1 MALFIMTE
9 NYEYDEVT
17 AFLESLEQDVECVL
31 TEASAKYSHKDII
44 NHRKG
49 LDAKHKVGSLQKNT
63 AKFDAEY
70 EQGFKD
76 ADAKRQRGLMKDLSD
91 RNDSV
96 SKADE
101 DYNAKLQQ
109 NEAQLKKVIESKP
122 RSWVERKLVQFKAAL
137 RRFRNKYGTAKDGK
151 SKTILQKIIST
162 LTRIISW
169 ITDKVLKGAR
179 FIQNKVL
186 GGAKKAEAYRE
197 KFGYAKQLKD
207 SKDREAADEKES
219 AIDRANKK
227 LLARRKG
234 RENIANRDLDRLTD
248 TYNKKMEDNNAK
260 IKKYQDKANR
270 FKK

>member
-1 MALFIMTE
+1 MALFIMNE

-31 TEASAKYSHKDII
+31 TEAALKQSSKAVRDARFKVNDLKQEPAK
-44 NHRKG
+44 
-49 LDAKHKVGSLQKNT
+49 
-63 AKFDAEY
+63 AEADY
-70 EQGFKD
+70 EQGFKSID
-76 ADAKRQRGLMKDLSD
+76 SKRRRGLIQDLSD
-91 RNDSV
+91 RNHSIN
-96 SKADE
+96 KADE

-179 FIQNKVL
+179 FISNKF
-186 GGAKKAEAYRE
+186 GGAKKAEDYRD
-197 KFGYAKQLKD
+197 KFRNAKLLKD
-207 SKDREAADEKES
+207 SKDREAAGEKES
-219 AIDRANKK
+219 AIDRANNK

-234 RENIANRDLDRLTD
+234 RENIANRDLDRLTYD
-248 TYNKKMEDNNAK
+248 HDQRMRTNEIGM
-260 IKKYQDKANR
+260 KKYEASKNR
-270 FKK
+270 RK

>member
-1 MALFIMTE
+1 MALFIMNE

-31 TEASAKYSHKDII
+31 TEAALKQSSKAVRDVKRAVRFKVNDLKQEPAKVEAD
-44 NHRKG
+44 
-49 LDAKHKVGSLQKNT
+49 
-63 AKFDAEY
+63 Y
-70 EQGFKD
+70 EQGFKSID
-76 ADAKRQRGLMKDLSD
+76 SKRRRGLIQDLSD
-91 RNDSV
+91 RNHSIN
-96 SKADE
+96 KADE

-179 FIQNKVL
+179 FISNKF
-186 GGAKKAEAYRE
+186 GGAKKAEDYRE
-197 KFGYAKQLKD
+197 KFRNAKLLKD
-207 SKDREAADEKES
+207 SKDREAAGEKES
-219 AIDRANKK
+219 AIDRANNK

-234 RENIANRDLDRLTD
+234 RENIANRDLDRLTYD
-248 TYNKKMEDNNAK
+248 HDQRMRTNEIGM
-260 IKKYQDKANR
+260 KKYEASKNR
-270 FKK
+270 RK

>member
-1 MALFIMTE
+1 MALFIMNE

-31 TEASAKYSHKDII
+31 TEATLKQSSKDD
-44 NHRKG
+44 R
-49 LDAKHKVGSLQKNT
+49 DAKRAARFKVNDLKQEP
-63 AKFDAEY
+63 AKVEADY
-70 EQGFKD
+70 EQGFKSID
-76 ADAKRQRGLMKDLSD
+76 SKRRRGLIQDLSD
-91 RNDSV
+91 RNNSIN
-96 SKADE
+96 KADE

-179 FIQNKVL
+179 FISNKF
-186 GGAKKAEAYRE
+186 GGAKKAEDYRD
-197 KFGYAKQLKD
+197 KFRTAKLLKD
-207 SKDREAADEKES
+207 SKDRSAANEKES
-219 AIDRANKK
+219 AIDRANNK

-234 RENIANRDLDRLTD
+234 RENIANRDLDKLTYD
-248 TYNKKMEDNNAK
+248 RDQRMRTNEIGM
-260 IKKYQDKANR
+260 KKYEASKNR
-270 FKK
+270 HK

>member
-1 MALFIMTE
+1 MALFIMNE

-17 AFLESLEQDVECVL
+17 AFLESLEQDVDCVL

-49 LDAKHKVGSLQKNT
+49 LDA
-63 AKFDAEY
+63 EY

-76 ADAKRQRGLMKDLSD
+76 ADAKRQRGLMQDLSD

-96 SKADE
+96 NKADE

-186 GGAKKAEAYRE
+186 GGAKKAEDYRDR
-197 KFGYAKQLKD
+197 FRNAKLLKD
-207 SKDREAADEKES
+207 SKDREAADGKES

-248 TYNKKMEDNNAK
+248 TYNKKMEDNNSK
-260 IKKYQDKANR
+260 IKKY
-270 FKK
+270 

>member
-1 MALFIMTE
+1 MALFIMNE

-31 TEASAKYSHKDII
+31 TEAALKQSSKAVRFKVNDLKQEPAK
-44 NHRKG
+44 
-49 LDAKHKVGSLQKNT
+49 
-63 AKFDAEY
+63 AEADY
-70 EQGFKD
+70 EQGFKSID
-76 ADAKRQRGLMKDLSD
+76 SKRRRGLIQDLSD
-91 RNDSV
+91 RNHSIN
-96 SKADE
+96 KADE

-179 FIQNKVL
+179 FISNKF
-186 GGAKKAEAYRE
+186 GGAKKAEDYRD
-197 KFGYAKQLKD
+197 KFRNAKLLKD
-207 SKDREAADEKES
+207 SKDREAAGEKES
-219 AIDRANKK
+219 AIDRANNK

-234 RENIANRDLDRLTD
+234 RENIANRDLDRLTYD
-248 TYNKKMEDNNAK
+248 HDQRMRTNEIGM
-260 IKKYQDKANR
+260 KKYEASKNR
-270 FKK
+270 RK

>member
-1 MALFIMTE
+1 MALFIMNE

-31 TEASAKYSHKDII
+31 TEAALKQSSKAV
-44 NHRKG
+44 R
-49 LDAKHKVGSLQKNT
+49 DAKRAARFKVNDLKQEP
-63 AKFDAEY
+63 AKVEADY
-70 EQGFKD
+70 EQGFKSID
-76 ADAKRQRGLMKDLSD
+76 SKRRRGLIQDLSD
-91 RNDSV
+91 RNHSIN
-96 SKADE
+96 KADE

-179 FIQNKVL
+179 FIQNKF
-186 GGAKKAEAYRE
+186 GGAKKAEDYRD
-197 KFGYAKQLKD
+197 KFRNAKMLKD
-207 SKDREAADEKES
+207 SKDREAADGKES

-234 RENIANRDLDRLTD
+234 RENIANRDLDKLTYD
-248 TYNKKMEDNNAK
+248 RDQRMRSNEIGM
-260 IKKYQDKANR
+260 KKYEASKNR
-270 FKK
+270 RK

>member
-1 MALFIMTE
+1 MSLFIMNE

-31 TEASAKYSHKDII
+31 TEAALKQSSKAV
-44 NHRKG
+44 R
-49 LDAKHKVGSLQKNT
+49 DAKRAARFKVNDLKQEP
-63 AKFDAEY
+63 AKVEADY
-70 EQGFKD
+70 EQGFKSID
-76 ADAKRQRGLMKDLSD
+76 SKRRRGLIQDLSD
-91 RNDSV
+91 RNNSIN
-96 SKADE
+96 KADE

-179 FIQNKVL
+179 FIQNKF
-186 GGAKKAEAYRE
+186 GGAKKAEDYRD
-197 KFGYAKQLKD
+197 KFRNAKMLKD
-207 SKDREAADEKES
+207 SKDREAADGKES

-234 RENIANRDLDRLTD
+234 RENIANRDLDRLTYD
-248 TYNKKMEDNNAK
+248 RDQRMRTNEIGM
-260 IKKYQDKANR
+260 KKYEASKNR
-270 FKK
+270 RK

>member
-1 MALFIMTE
+1 MALFIMNE

-31 TEASAKYSHKDII
+31 TEAALKQSSKAV
-44 NHRKG
+44 R
-49 LDAKHKVGSLQKNT
+49 DAKRAARFKVNDLKQEPTK
-63 AKFDAEY
+63 AEADY
-70 EQGFKD
+70 EQGFKSID
-76 ADAKRQRGLMKDLSD
+76 SKRRRGLIQDLSD
-91 RNDSV
+91 RNNSIN
-96 SKADE
+96 KADE

-179 FIQNKVL
+179 FISNKF
-186 GGAKKAEAYRE
+186 GGAKKAEDYRD
-197 KFGYAKQLKD
+197 KFRNAKLLKD

-234 RENIANRDLDRLTD
+234 RENIANRDLDRLTYD
-248 TYNKKMEDNNAK
+248 HDQRMRTNEIGM
-260 IKKYQDKANR
+260 KKYEASKNR
-270 FKK
+270 RK

>member
-1 MALFIMTE
+1 MALFIMNE

-31 TEASAKYSHKDII
+31 TEAALKQSSKAV
-44 NHRKG
+44 R
-49 LDAKHKVGSLQKNT
+49 DAKRAARFKVNDFKQEP
-63 AKFDAEY
+63 AKVEADY
-70 EQGFKD
+70 EQGFKSID
-76 ADAKRQRGLMKDLSD
+76 SKRRRGLIQDLSD
-91 RNDSV
+91 RNNSIN
-96 SKADE
+96 KADE

-137 RRFRNKYGTAKDGK
+137 RRFKNKYGTAKDGK

-179 FIQNKVL
+179 FISNKF
-186 GGAKKAEAYRE
+186 GGAKKAEDYRD
-197 KFGYAKQLKD
+197 KFRNAKLLKD

-219 AIDRANKK
+219 AIDRANNK

-234 RENIANRDLDRLTD
+234 RENIANRDLYRLTYD
-248 TYNKKMEDNNAK
+248 HDQRMRTNEIGM
-260 IKKYQDKANR
+260 KKYEASKNR
-270 FKK
+270 RK

>member
-1 MALFIMTE
+1 MSLFIMNE

-31 TEASAKYSHKDII
+31 TEAALKQSSKAV
-44 NHRKG
+44 R
-49 LDAKHKVGSLQKNT
+49 DAKRAARFKVNDLKQEP
-63 AKFDAEY
+63 AKVEADY
-70 EQGFKD
+70 EQGFKSID
-76 ADAKRQRGLMKDLSD
+76 SKRRRGLIQDLSD
-91 RNDSV
+91 RNHSIN
-96 SKADE
+96 KADE

-179 FIQNKVL
+179 FISNKF
-186 GGAKKAEAYRE
+186 GGAKKAEDYRE
-197 KFGYAKQLKD
+197 KFRNAKLLKD
-207 SKDREAADEKES
+207 SKDREAAGEKES
-219 AIDRANKK
+219 AIDRANNK

-234 RENIANRDLDRLTD
+234 RENIANRDLDRLTYD
-248 TYNKKMEDNNAK
+248 HDQRMRTNEIGM
-260 IKKYQDKANR
+260 KKYEASKNR
-270 FKK
+270 RK

>member
-1 MALFIMTE
+1 MALFIMNE

-31 TEASAKYSHKDII
+31 TEAALKQSSKAVRDPKRAARFKVNDLKQEPAKVEAD
-44 NHRKG
+44 
-49 LDAKHKVGSLQKNT
+49 
-63 AKFDAEY
+63 Y
-70 EQGFKD
+70 EQGFKSID
-76 ADAKRQRGLMKDLSD
+76 SKRRRGLIQDLSD
-91 RNDSV
+91 RNHSIN
-96 SKADE
+96 KADE

-179 FIQNKVL
+179 FISNKF
-186 GGAKKAEAYRE
+186 GGAKKAEGYRE
-197 KFGYAKQLKD
+197 KFRNAKLLKD
-207 SKDREAADEKES
+207 SKDREAAGEKES
-219 AIDRANKK
+219 AIDRANNK

-234 RENIANRDLDRLTD
+234 RENIANRDLDRLTYD
-248 TYNKKMEDNNAK
+248 HDQRMRTNEIGM
-260 IKKYQDKANR
+260 KKYEASKNR
-270 FKK
+270 RK

>member
-1 MALFIMTE
+1 MALFIMNE

-17 AFLESLEQDVECVL
+17 AFLESLEQDVDCVL

-49 LDAKHKVGSLQKNT
+49 LDA
-63 AKFDAEY
+63 EY

-76 ADAKRQRGLMKDLSD
+76 ADAKRQRGLMQDLSD

-96 SKADE
+96 NKADE

-186 GGAKKAEAYRE
+186 GGAKKAE
-197 KFGYAKQLKD
+197 KC
-207 SKDREAADEKES
+207 
-219 AIDRANKK
+219 
-227 LLARRKG
+227 
-234 RENIANRDLDRLTD
+234 
-248 TYNKKMEDNNAK
+248 
-260 IKKYQDKANR
+260 
-270 FKK
+270 

>member
-1 MALFIMTE
+1 MKQEPAK
-9 NYEYDEVT
+9 
-17 AFLESLEQDVECVL
+17 A
-31 TEASAKYSHKDII
+31 EAD
-44 NHRKG
+44 
-49 LDAKHKVGSLQKNT
+49 
-63 AKFDAEY
+63 Y
-70 EQGFKD
+70 EQGFKSID
-76 ADAKRQRGLMKDLSD
+76 SKRRRGLIQDLSD
-91 RNDSV
+91 RNHSIN
-96 SKADE
+96 KADE

-179 FIQNKVL
+179 FIQNKF
-186 GGAKKAEAYRE
+186 GGAKKAEDYRE
-197 KFGYAKQLKD
+197 KFRNAKMLKD
-207 SKDREAADEKES
+207 SKDQEAADGKES

-234 RENIANRDLDRLTD
+234 RENIANRDLDRLTYD
-248 TYNKKMEDNNAK
+248 HDQRMRTNEIGM
-260 IKKYQDKANR
+260 KKYEASKNR
-270 FKK
+270 RK

>member
-1 MALFIMTE
+1 MALFIMNE

-17 AFLESLEQDVECVL
+17 AFLESLEQDVECIL
-31 TEASAKYSHKDII
+31 TEAALKQSSKAV
-44 NHRKG
+44 R
-49 LDAKHKVGSLQKNT
+49 DAKRAARFKVNDLKQEP
-63 AKFDAEY
+63 AKAEADY
-70 EQGFKD
+70 EQGFKSID
-76 ADAKRQRGLMKDLSD
+76 SKRRRGLIQDLSD
-91 RNDSV
+91 RNNSIN
-96 SKADE
+96 KADE

-137 RRFRNKYGTAKDGK
+137 RRFKNKYGTAKEGK

-179 FIQNKVL
+179 FIQNKF
-186 GGAKKAEAYRE
+186 GGAKKAEDYRE
-197 KFGYAKQLKD
+197 KFRNAKMLKD
-207 SKDREAADEKES
+207 SKDQEAADGKES

-234 RENIANRDLDRLTD
+234 RENIANRDLDRLTYD
-248 TYNKKMEDNNAK
+248 HDQRMRTNEIGM
-260 IKKYQDKANR
+260 KKYEASKNR
-270 FKK
+270 RK

>member
-1 MALFIMTE
+1 MSLFIMNE

-31 TEASAKYSHKDII
+31 TEAALKQSSKAV
-44 NHRKG
+44 R
-49 LDAKHKVGSLQKNT
+49 DAKRAARFKVNDLKQEP
-63 AKFDAEY
+63 AKVEADY
-70 EQGFKD
+70 EQGFKSID
-76 ADAKRQRGLMKDLSD
+76 SKRRRGLIQDLSD
-91 RNDSV
+91 RNHSIN
-96 SKADE
+96 KADE

-179 FIQNKVL
+179 FIQNKF
-186 GGAKKAEAYRE
+186 GGAKKAEDYRD
-197 KFGYAKQLKD
+197 KFRNAKMLKD
-207 SKDREAADEKES
+207 SKDREAADGKES

-234 RENIANRDLDRLTD
+234 RENIANRDLDTLTYD
-248 TYNKKMEDNNAK
+248 RDQRMRSNEIGM
-260 IKKYQDKANR
+260 KKYEASKNR
-270 FKK
+270 RK

>member
-1 MALFIMTE
+1 MALFIMNE

-31 TEASAKYSHKDII
+31 TEAALKQSSKAVRDVKRAARFKVNDLKQEPAKVEAD
-44 NHRKG
+44 
-49 LDAKHKVGSLQKNT
+49 
-63 AKFDAEY
+63 Y
-70 EQGFKD
+70 EQGFKSID
-76 ADAKRQRGLMKDLSD
+76 SKRRRGLIQDLSD
-91 RNDSV
+91 RNHSIN
-96 SKADE
+96 KADE

-179 FIQNKVL
+179 FISNKF
-186 GGAKKAEAYRE
+186 GGAKKAEDYRD
-197 KFGYAKQLKD
+197 KFRNAKMLKD
-207 SKDREAADEKES
+207 SKDQEAADGKES
-219 AIDRANKK
+219 SIDRANKK

-234 RENIANRDLDRLTD
+234 RENIANRDLDRLTYD
-248 TYNKKMEDNNAK
+248 HDQRMRTNEIGM
-260 IKKYQDKANR
+260 KKYEASKNR
-270 FKK
+270 RK

>member
-1 MALFIMTE
+1 M
-9 NYEYDEVT
+9 
-17 AFLESLEQDVECVL
+17 
-31 TEASAKYSHKDII
+31 
-44 NHRKG
+44 
-49 LDAKHKVGSLQKNT
+49 
-63 AKFDAEY
+63 
-70 EQGFKD
+70 
-76 ADAKRQRGLMKDLSD
+76 
-91 RNDSV
+91 
-96 SKADE
+96 
-101 DYNAKLQQ
+101 
-109 NEAQLKKVIESKP
+109 KKVIESKP

-197 KFGYAKQLKD
+197 KFRTTKQAKGFYDQN
-207 SKDREAADEKES
+207 AADEKES

-234 RENIANRDLDRLTD
+234 RENIANRDLDRLTYD
-248 TYNKKMEDNNAK
+248 RDQRMRTNEIGM
-260 IKKYQDKANR
+260 KKYEASKNR
-270 FKK
+270 RK

>member
-1 MALFIMTE
+1 MSLFIMNE

-31 TEASAKYSHKDII
+31 TEAALKQSSKAV
-44 NHRKG
+44 R
-49 LDAKHKVGSLQKNT
+49 DAKRAARFKVNDLKQEP
-63 AKFDAEY
+63 AKVEADY
-70 EQGFKD
+70 EQGFKSID
-76 ADAKRQRGLMKDLSD
+76 SKRRRGLIQDLSD
-91 RNDSV
+91 RNNSIN
-96 SKADE
+96 KADE

-197 KFGYAKQLKD
+197 KFRTAKQAFYD
-207 SKDREAADEKES
+207 QNAADEKES

-234 RENIANRDLDRLTD
+234 RENIANRDLDKLTYD
-248 TYNKKMEDNNAK
+248 RDQRMRTNEIGM
-260 IKKYQDKANR
+260 KKYEASKNR
-270 FKK
+270 RK

>member
-1 MALFIMTE
+1 MSLFIMNE

-31 TEASAKYSHKDII
+31 TEAALKQSSKAV
-44 NHRKG
+44 R
-49 LDAKHKVGSLQKNT
+49 DAKRAARFKVNDLKQEP
-63 AKFDAEY
+63 AKVEADY
-70 EQGFKD
+70 EQGFKSID
-76 ADAKRQRGLMKDLSD
+76 SKRRRGLIQDLSD
-91 RNDSV
+91 RNNSIN
-96 SKADE
+96 KADE

-109 NEAQLKKVIESKP
+109 NEAQLKKVIENKP

-179 FIQNKVL
+179 FISNKF
-186 GGAKKAEAYRE
+186 GGAKKAEDYRD
-197 KFGYAKQLKD
+197 KFRNAKLLKD
-207 SKDREAADEKES
+207 SKDREAAGEKES
-219 AIDRANKK
+219 AIDRANNK

-234 RENIANRDLDRLTD
+234 RENIANRDLDRLTYD
-248 TYNKKMEDNNAK
+248 RDQRMRSNEIGM
-260 IKKYQDKANR
+260 KKYEASKNR
-270 FKK
+270 RK

>member
-1 MALFIMTE
+1 MSLFVMNE

-31 TEASAKYSHKDII
+31 TEAALKQSSKAV
-44 NHRKG
+44 R
-49 LDAKHKVGSLQKNT
+49 DAKRAARFKVNDLKQEP
-63 AKFDAEY
+63 AKAEADY
-70 EQGFKD
+70 EQGFKSID
-76 ADAKRQRGLMKDLSD
+76 SKRRRGLIQDLSD
-91 RNDSV
+91 RNHSIN
-96 SKADE
+96 KADE

-179 FIQNKVL
+179 FIQNKF
-186 GGAKKAEAYRE
+186 GGAKKAEDYRD
-197 KFGYAKQLKD
+197 KFRNAKMLKD
-207 SKDREAADEKES
+207 SKDREAADGKES

-234 RENIANRDLDRLTD
+234 RENIANRDLDKLTYD
-248 TYNKKMEDNNAK
+248 RDQRMRSNEIGM
-260 IKKYQDKANR
+260 KKYEASKNR
-270 FKK
+270 RK

>member
-1 MALFIMTE
+1 MALFIMNE

-31 TEASAKYSHKDII
+31 TEASLKQSSKAV
-44 NHRKG
+44 R
-49 LDAKHKVGSLQKNT
+49 DAKRAARFKVNDLKQEP
-63 AKFDAEY
+63 AKVEADY
-70 EQGFKD
+70 EQGFKSID
-76 ADAKRQRGLMKDLSD
+76 SKRRRGLIQDLSD
-91 RNDSV
+91 RNNSIN
-96 SKADE
+96 KADE

-179 FIQNKVL
+179 FISNKF
-186 GGAKKAEAYRE
+186 GGAKKAEDYRD
-197 KFGYAKQLKD
+197 KFRNDKLLKD
-207 SKDREAADEKES
+207 SKDREAAGEKES
-219 AIDRANKK
+219 AIDRANNK

-234 RENIANRDLDRLTD
+234 RENIANRDLDRLTYD
-248 TYNKKMEDNNAK
+248 HDQRMRTNEIGM
-260 IKKYQDKANR
+260 KKYEASKNR
-270 FKK
+270 RK

>member
-1 MALFIMTE
+1 MALFIMNE

-31 TEASAKYSHKDII
+31 IEAALKQSSKAV
-44 NHRKG
+44 R
-49 LDAKHKVGSLQKNT
+49 DAKRAARFKVNDLKQEP
-63 AKFDAEY
+63 AKAEADY
-70 EQGFKD
+70 EQGFKSINS
-76 ADAKRQRGLMKDLSD
+76 KRRRGLIQDLSD
-91 RNDSV
+91 RNNSIN
-96 SKADE
+96 KADE
-101 DYNAKLQQ
+101 DYNTKLQQ

-179 FIQNKVL
+179 FISNKF
-186 GGAKKAEAYRE
+186 GGAKKAEDYRD
-197 KFGYAKQLKD
+197 KFRNAKLLKD

-219 AIDRANKK
+219 AIDRANNK

-234 RENIANRDLDRLTD
+234 RENIANRDLDRLTYD
-248 TYNKKMEDNNAK
+248 HDQRMRTNEIGM
-260 IKKYQDKANR
+260 KKYEASKNR
-270 FKK
+270 RK

>member
-1 MALFIMTE
+1 MALFIMNE

-31 TEASAKYSHKDII
+31 TEAALKQSSKAV
-44 NHRKG
+44 R
-49 LDAKHKVGSLQKNT
+49 DAKRAARFKVNDLKQEP
-63 AKFDAEY
+63 AKAEADY
-70 EQGFKD
+70 EQGFKSID
-76 ADAKRQRGLMKDLSD
+76 SKRRRGLIQDLSD
-91 RNDSV
+91 RNHSIN
-96 SKADE
+96 KADE

-179 FIQNKVL
+179 FIQNKF
-186 GGAKKAEAYRE
+186 GGAKKAEDYRD
-197 KFGYAKQLKD
+197 KFRNAKMLKD
-207 SKDREAADEKES
+207 SKDREAADGKES

-234 RENIANRDLDRLTD
+234 RENIANRDLDKLTYD
-248 TYNKKMEDNNAK
+248 RDQRMRSNEIGM
-260 IKKYQDKANR
+260 KKYEASKNR
-270 FKK
+270 RK

>member
-1 MALFIMTE
+1 MTLFIMNE

-31 TEASAKYSHKDII
+31 TEAALKQSSKAV
-44 NHRKG
+44 R
-49 LDAKHKVGSLQKNT
+49 DAKRAARFKVNDLKQEP
-63 AKFDAEY
+63 AKAEADY
-70 EQGFKD
+70 EQGFKSID
-76 ADAKRQRGLMKDLSD
+76 SKRRRGLIQDLSD
-91 RNDSV
+91 RNNSIN
-96 SKADE
+96 KADE

-137 RRFRNKYGTAKDGK
+137 RRFKNKYGTAKEGK

-179 FIQNKVL
+179 FIQNKF
-186 GGAKKAEAYRE
+186 GGAKKAEDYRE

-207 SKDREAADEKES
+207 SKDREAAGEKES
-219 AIDRANKK
+219 AIDRANNK

-234 RENIANRDLDRLTD
+234 RENIANRDLDRLTYD
-248 TYNKKMEDNNAK
+248 HDQRMRTNEIGMKK
-260 IKKYQDKANR
+260 IR
-270 FKK
+270 S

>member
-1 MALFIMTE
+1 MALFIMNE

-31 TEASAKYSHKDII
+31 TEAALKQSSKAV
-44 NHRKG
+44 R
-49 LDAKHKVGSLQKNT
+49 DAKRAARFKVNDLKQEP
-63 AKFDAEY
+63 AKAEADY
-70 EQGFKD
+70 EQGFKSID
-76 ADAKRQRGLMKDLSD
+76 SKRRRGLIQDLSD
-91 RNDSV
+91 RNNSIN
-96 SKADE
+96 KADE

-137 RRFRNKYGTAKDGK
+137 RRFKNKYGTAKEGK

-179 FIQNKVL
+179 FIQNKF
-186 GGAKKAEAYRE
+186 GGAKKAEDYRE
-197 KFGYAKQLKD
+197 KFRNAKMLKD
-207 SKDREAADEKES
+207 SKDQEAADGKES

-234 RENIANRDLDRLTD
+234 RENIANRDLDRLTYD
-248 TYNKKMEDNNAK
+248 HDQRMRTNEIGM
-260 IKKYQDKANR
+260 KKYEASKNR
-270 FKK
+270 RK

>member
-1 MALFIMTE
+1 MALFIMNE

-31 TEASAKYSHKDII
+31 TEAALKQSSKAV
-44 NHRKG
+44 R
-49 LDAKHKVGSLQKNT
+49 DAKRAARFKVNDLKQEP
-63 AKFDAEY
+63 AKAEADY
-70 EQGFKD
+70 EQGFKSID
-76 ADAKRQRGLMKDLSD
+76 SKRRRGLIQDLSD
-91 RNDSV
+91 RNNSIN
-96 SKADE
+96 KADE

-137 RRFRNKYGTAKDGK
+137 RRFKNKYGTAKEGK

-179 FIQNKVL
+179 FIQNKF
-186 GGAKKAEAYRE
+186 GGAKKAEDYRE
-197 KFGYAKQLKD
+197 KFRNAKMLKD
-207 SKDREAADEKES
+207 SKDQEAADGKES

-234 RENIANRDLDRLTD
+234 RENIANRDLDRLTYD
-248 TYNKKMEDNNAK
+248 HDQRMRTNEIGM
-260 IKKYQDKANR
+260 KKYEASKNGR
-270 FKK
+270 K

>member
-1 MALFIMTE
+1 MALFIMNE

-31 TEASAKYSHKDII
+31 TEASLKQSSKAV
-44 NHRKG
+44 R
-49 LDAKHKVGSLQKNT
+49 DAKRAARFKVNDLKQEP
-63 AKFDAEY
+63 AKAEADY
-70 EQGFKD
+70 EQGFKSID
-76 ADAKRQRGLMKDLSD
+76 SKRRRGLIQDLSD
-91 RNDSV
+91 RNKSIN
-96 SKADE
+96 KADE

-122 RSWVERKLVQFKAAL
+122 RSWVEKKLVQFKAAL
-137 RRFRNKYGTAKDGK
+137 RRFKNKYGTAKDGK

-186 GGAKKAEAYRE
+186 GGAKKAEDYRE

-207 SKDREAADEKES
+207 SKDREAAGEKES
-219 AIDRANKK
+219 AIDRANNK

-234 RENIANRDLDRLTD
+234 RENIANRDLDRLTYD
-248 TYNKKMEDNNAK
+248 HDQRMRTNEIGM
-260 IKKYQDKANR
+260 KKYEASKNR
-270 FKK
+270 RK

>member
-1 MALFIMTE
+1 MALFIMNE

-31 TEASAKYSHKDII
+31 TEAALKQSSKAV
-44 NHRKG
+44 R
-49 LDAKHKVGSLQKNT
+49 DAKRAARFKVNDLKQEP
-63 AKFDAEY
+63 AKAEADY
-70 EQGFKD
+70 EQGFKSID
-76 ADAKRQRGLMKDLSD
+76 SKRRRGLIQDLSD
-91 RNDSV
+91 RNHSIN
-96 SKADE
+96 KADE

-179 FIQNKVL
+179 FIQNKF
-186 GGAKKAEAYRE
+186 GGAKKAEDYRE
-197 KFGYAKQLKD
+197 KFRNAKMLKD
-207 SKDREAADEKES
+207 SKDQEAADGKES

-234 RENIANRDLDRLTD
+234 RENIANRDLDRLTYD
-248 TYNKKMEDNNAK
+248 HDQRMRTNEIGM
-260 IKKYQDKANR
+260 KKYEASKNR
-270 FKK
+270 RK

>member
-1 MALFIMTE
+1 MSLFIMNE

-31 TEASAKYSHKDII
+31 TEAALKQSSKAV
-44 NHRKG
+44 R
-49 LDAKHKVGSLQKNT
+49 DAKRAARFKVNDLKQEP
-63 AKFDAEY
+63 AKVEADY
-70 EQGFKD
+70 EQGFKSID
-76 ADAKRQRGLMKDLSD
+76 SKRRRGLIQDLS
-91 RNDSV
+91 
-96 SKADE
+96 DE

-197 KFGYAKQLKD
+197 KFRTAKQAKGFYD
-207 SKDREAADEKES
+207 QNAADEKES

-234 RENIANRDLDRLTD
+234 RENIANRDLDRLTYD
-248 TYNKKMEDNNAK
+248 RDQRMRTNEIGM
-260 IKKYQDKANR
+260 KKYEASKNR
-270 FKK
+270 RK

>member
-1 MALFIMTE
+1 MSLFIMNE

-31 TEASAKYSHKDII
+31 TEAALKQSSKAV
-44 NHRKG
+44 R
-49 LDAKHKVGSLQKNT
+49 DAKRAARFKVNDLKQEP
-63 AKFDAEY
+63 AKVEADY
-70 EQGFKD
+70 EQGFKSID
-76 ADAKRQRGLMKDLSD
+76 SKRRRSLIQDLSD
-91 RNDSV
+91 RNHSIN
-96 SKADE
+96 KADE

-179 FIQNKVL
+179 FIQNKF
-186 GGAKKAEAYRE
+186 GGAKKAEDYRD
-197 KFGYAKQLKD
+197 KFRNAKMLKD
-207 SKDREAADEKES
+207 SKDREAADGKES

-234 RENIANRDLDRLTD
+234 RENIANRDLDKLTYD
-248 TYNKKMEDNNAK
+248 RDQRMRSNEIGM
-260 IKKYQDKANR
+260 KKYEASKNR
-270 FKK
+270 RK